1 EAVLDQ
7 DTARSLRASVGDSIV
22 VYPPA
27 AGKLPLPGGEGRT
40 LTVVGVA
47 GSVTTPDVTLWM
59 SPDDVVALDPGRPA
73 KQQMLYR
80 VVPAATESELRDA
93 AASITVALAPDAIVD
108 IRTYLEVKAGVDQ
121 LADLYVPILLAFA
134 IFALLAAA
142 FTIANIVSGVVLTS
156 YRSIGV
162 MKAIGY

>member
-1 EAVLDQ
+1 LDQ

-27 AGKLPLPGGEGRT
+27 AGKLRVPGGEGRT

-59 SPDDVVALDPGRPA
+59 SPDDVVARDPVRRP

-80 VVPAATESELRDA
+80 VAPPAPQSGLRDA
-93 AASITVALAPDAIVD
+93 AASITAALAPDAIVD
-108 IRTYLEVKAGVDQ
+108 IRTYLEVK
-121 LADLYVPILLAFA
+121 
-134 IFALLAAA
+134 
-142 FTIANIVSGVVLTS
+142 
-156 YRSIGV
+156 
-162 MKAIGY
+162 